1 MRRTF
6 TTVFVTLGAA
16 VFILAPWLVDDYTL
30 GTVSRMLSLGLL
42 AVSVAVLTGWAG
54 LPTLGQTAPYAVGAY
69 AAATLARNGFTVGP
83 VQIVVAALAAAAFSA
98 VVGVAVVRT
107 RGVVFLMATLAVG
120 ELAAAA
126 AARWK
131 AVTGGTDGLAAIP
144 AAQPF
149 WGLEPMIED
158 SLVYAYVL
166 ATAAIVTV
174 VVVLALRYSRA
185 GLLLTASRDNEPR
198 MRASGHPVAGYL
210 YGAYVLAGAIAGVG
224 GALLVTGQRYISPQD
239 IGFEISALVLLAVT
253 IAGTR
258 SLTGA
263 IAAVAVVVAVR
274 EWAAATVPGHGPLLL
289 GLLFIASVYLLA
301 NGRLT
306 WVRIGLGRAGIGRVK
321 SVLGKAGPV

>member
-1 MRRTF
+1 MRRVLTA
-6 TTVFVTLGAA
+6 VAVALGAGL
-16 VFILAPWLVDDYTL
+16 FLLAPWLVDDYTL

-42 AVSVAVLTGWAG
+42 AVSVAVMTGWGG

-83 VQIVVAALAAAAFSA
+83 VQIAVAALAAAAFSA

-149 WGLEPMIED
+149 WGAEPLIDD
-158 SLVYAYVL
+158 SAVYAYVL
-166 ATAAIVTV
+166 ATAAVVTAAV
-174 VVVLALRYSRA
+174 ALALRSRT
-185 GLLLTASRDNEPR
+185 GLLLAASRDNEAR
-198 MRASGHPVAGYL
+198 MRASGHPVTGYL
-210 YGAYVLAGAIAGVG
+210 YGAYVVAGAVAGVG

-263 IAAVAVVVAVR
+263 IGAVAVVVAVR
-274 EWAAATVPGHGPLLL
+274 EWAAATVPGQGPLLL
-289 GLLFIASVYLLA
+289 GLLFIVSVYLLT
-301 NGRLT
+301 NGRLNAR
-306 WVRIGLGRAGIGRVK
+306 WVKTLA
-321 SVLGKAGPV
+321 GKAGLG

>member
-1 MRRTF
+1 MRKQF
-6 TTVFVTLGAA
+6 TTVMVALGAA
-16 VFILAPWLVDDYTL
+16 VFMLAPWLVDDYTL

-42 AVSVAVLTGWAG
+42 AVSVALLTGWVG

-69 AAATLARNGFTVGP
+69 AAATLARAGVTVGP

-107 RGVVFLMATLAVG
+107 RGVVFLMATLAIG

-131 AVTGGTDGLAAIP
+131 AVTGGTDGLVSIP

-149 WGLEPMIED
+149 WGAEPLIAD
-158 SLVYAYVL
+158 SAVYAYVL
-166 ATAAIVTV
+166 AVAAIVTIAV
-174 VVVLALRYSRA
+174 ALGLRSRVGLSRVGLSRV
-185 GLLLTASRDNEPR
+185 GLLLTASRDNEAR

-210 YGAYVLAGAIAGVG
+210 YGTYVVAGAIAGVG

-239 IGFEISALVLLAVT
+239 FGFEISALVLLAVT

-258 SLTGA
+258 SLAGA
-263 IAAVAVVVAVR
+263 IAAVGVVVAVR
-274 EWAAATVPGHGPLLL
+274 EWAAASVPGQGPLLL
-289 GLLFIASVYLLA
+289 GLLFIVSVYVLA
-301 NGRLT
+301 NGRPTGWLKS
-306 WVRIGLGRAGIGRVK
+306 ILGRAGQG
-321 SVLGKAGPV
+321 